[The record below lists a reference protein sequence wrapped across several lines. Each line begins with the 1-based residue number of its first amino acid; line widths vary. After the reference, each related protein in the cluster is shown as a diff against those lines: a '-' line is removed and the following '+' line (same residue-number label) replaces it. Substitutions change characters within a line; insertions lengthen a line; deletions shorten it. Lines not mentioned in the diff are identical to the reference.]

1 MVALMIGLLA
11 SPVIAGDQLLRE
23 LDQCLKTGDLTQA
36 VSLGEKICSDSNLE
50 KDITLPIARLARE
63 LQRRGKMDDAA
74 TFYMHAIDASE
85 RPQADSLPQHAK
97 NMLRIA
103 TALLLSEQ
111 GQNATACNLLE
122 KVTERLIASGNDDQ
136 KPSIENAAKILN
148 QIGSTCLDE
157 KDFKTAERA
166 FSLSTQLHSENQATA
181 ELGYAWAVAFR
192 GNDPGT
198 AAKTLESFIQRY
210 PEHPDADQAAM
221 LAIEC
226 YQKANDTQATL
237 NAVANFLSKWPE
249 SKLARK
255 LVNEFSESQFDQI
268 PRPVQNWILDHAS
281 TEQIQ
286 QLSPNLLSIALLIA
300 TDREMDT
307 SWLLIAQHLGKIDQ
321 NGNATDKALTALSSH
336 GDRASAERLAGGML
350 APTEPDAVTGAA
362 REAACRWAG
371 LNEKWS
377 MLALASET
385 EVVDTPTPSRT
396 STVERLFAEALVQ
409 LGRIKDALDWWN
421 YLADVRGETDFA
433 TLLRC
438 AEAETS
444 SGTDP
449 EKARQRIEAA
459 KSVAGQNLFNLA
471 LVNLLEAEL
480 AIRKTSFDDARKLLR
495 EIAKNE
501 LIEKDLRGRAQ
512 WLTGETYFLQQQ
524 YSNAIL
530 AYREVEVIDAAGP
543 WVAASLIQAGKS
555 FEQLGHKREALICY
569 TNLINRFN
577 DSSYASAASK
587 RVAAISPQQSTES
600 KEANPSIKR

>member
-1 MVALMIGLLA
+1 MVALMIGMLA
-11 SPVIAGDQLLRE
+11 SPVIAGDELLRE
-23 LDQCLKTGDLTQA
+23 LDQSLKTGDLLQA
-36 VSLGEKICSDSNLE
+36 VSLGEKLCSDSNLK

-63 LQRRGKMDDAA
+63 LQRRGKMDDAT

-111 GQNATACNLLE
+111 KQNATACDLLE
-122 KVTERLIASGNDDQ
+122 KVTERLIASGDDDQ
-136 KPSIENAAKILN
+136 KPSIENTAKILN
-148 QIGSTCLDE
+148 QIGSACLED
-157 KDFKTAERA
+157 KDFETAERA
-166 FSLSTQLHSENQATA
+166 FSLSTQLHSDNQATA
-181 ELGYAWAVAFR
+181 ELGYAWAVACR
-192 GNDPGT
+192 GNNPGT
-198 AAKTLESFIQRY
+198 AAKTLEVFIQKH

-226 YQKANDTQATL
+226 YQKADDTQATL
-237 NAVANFLSKWPE
+237 DAVTTFLSMWPD
-249 SKLARK
+249 SKIARK
-255 LVNEFSESQFDQI
+255 LVDEFSESQFDQI

-281 TEQIQ
+281 TEQIE
-286 QLSPNLLSIALLIA
+286 QLSPNLVSIALLIA
-300 TDREMDT
+300 TDRELDKPW
-307 SWLLIAQHLGKIDQ
+307 SFIAEYLGKIDQ
-321 NGNATDKALTALSSH
+321 HGSGTDRALTALLSL
-336 GDRASAERLAGGML
+336 GEEASAERLAAGML
-350 APTEPDAVTGAA
+350 APIEPDAVTGPA

-409 LGRIKDALDWWN
+409 LGRIRDASNWWN

-449 EKARQRIEAA
+449 EKALQRIEAA

-471 LVNLLEAEL
+471 LVKLLEAEL
-480 AIRKTSFDDARKLLR
+480 AIRKTSFTDSRQLLS

-577 DSSYASAASK
+577 DSSYASAANK
-587 RVAAISPQQSTES
+587 RVAAISPQQATQR
-600 KEANPSIKR
+600 KEANPPIKR